1 MTLVILAAGMG
12 SRFGGVKQMEAIDQ
26 NGNFIIDY
34 SVFDAKRAGFDKVVF
49 IIKEA
54 IAKDFKATIG
64 ARVEKHIKVEYAY
77 QELTDIPEGYSV
89 PAGRVKPF
97 GTTHAVRATR
107 GIVNEPY
114 GVINADDFYG
124 RNTFEKLAAHL
135 SKIES
140 GELAFD
146 GVAHC
151 CAVGF
156 KVKNTLTDKGGCS
169 RGICKVDE
177 NDMLYDLVET
187 HKIEK
192 LGENAQYPDADG
204 NMVYLDG
211 ETVVS
216 MNCWGLAPETIGMLD
231 EDFDLFMENLDK
243 APDPLKAESLLPA
256 SIDTFIKAGKCD
268 VKVYPTESDWYGVTF
283 KEDKPWVVASIQALI
298 DAGEYPEHLW
308 G

>member
-12 SRFGGVKQMEAIDQ
+12 SRFGGVKQMEPIDK

-54 IAKDFKATIG
+54 IAEDFKATIG
-64 ARVEKHIKVEYAY
+64 ARVEKYIHVEYAY
-77 QELTDIPEGYSV
+77 QELNDIPAGYTV
-89 PAGRVKPF
+89 PEGRVKPW

-107 GIVNEPY
+107 NIVGEPY

-135 SKIES
+135 RKIEN
-140 GELAFD
+140 GELPAD
-146 GVAHC
+146 GVSHC
-151 CAVGF
+151 CAIGF

-169 RGICKVDE
+169 RGICRVDE
-177 NDMLYDLVET
+177 NGMLVDLMET

-192 LGENAQYPDADG
+192 LGDDAQYPAADG
-204 NMVYLDG
+204 TMVHLDG
-211 ETVVS
+211 DTVVS
-216 MNCWGLAPETIGMLD
+216 MNCWGLTPDTIEMLD
-231 EDFDLFMENLDK
+231 RDFDVFMQNLSGT
-243 APDPLKAESLLPA
+243 ADPLKAESLLPS
-256 SIDTFIKAGKCD
+256 SIDTFVKAGKCD
-268 VKVYPTESDWYGVTF
+268 VCVYPTESEWYGVTY

-298 DAGEYPEHLW
+298 DKGEYPAKLW
-308 G
+308 D

>member
-12 SRFGGVKQMEAIDQ
+12 SRFGGVKQMEPIDKD
-26 NGNFIIDY
+26 GNFIIDY

-54 IAKDFKATIG
+54 IADDFKATIG
-64 ARVEKHIKVEYAY
+64 ARVEKHITVEYAY
-77 QELTDIPEGYSV
+77 QELSDIPEGYTV
-89 PAGRVKPF
+89 PEGRVKPW
-97 GTTHAVRATR
+97 GTTHAVRSTR
-107 GIVNEPY
+107 EIVKEPY

-124 RNTFEKLAAHL
+124 RNTYEKLAAHL
-135 SKIES
+135 SKLEK
-140 GELAFD
+140 GELGGD
-146 GVAHC
+146 GICHC

-156 KVKNTLTDKGGCS
+156 KVNKTLTDKGGCS

-177 NDMLYDLVET
+177 NGMLYDLVET

-204 NMVYLDG
+204 NMVFLDG

-216 MNCWGLAPETIGMLD
+216 MNCWGLGAETIGMLD
-231 EDFDLFMENLDK
+231 ADFDVFMENLHN
-243 APDPLKAESLLPA
+243 AADPCKAECLLPT
-256 SIDTFIKAGKCD
+256 SIDTFVKAGKVD
-268 VKVYPTESDWYGVTF
+268 VKVYPTESEWYGVTY
-283 KEDKPWVVASIQALI
+283 KEDMPWVVNAIQALI

>member
-12 SRFGGVKQMEAIDQ
+12 SRFGGVKQMEPIDQ
-26 NGNFIIDY
+26 NGHFIIDY

-64 ARVEKHIKVEYAY
+64 ARVEKHIHVEYAY
-77 QELTDIPEGYSV
+77 QELTDIPEGFTV
-89 PAGRVKPF
+89 PEGRIKPF

-107 GIVNEPY
+107 GIVHEPY

-135 SKIES
+135 SKIEN
-140 GELAFD
+140 GELSGD

-151 CAVGF
+151 CAIGF

-177 NDMLYDLVET
+177 NGMLIDLVET

-192 LGENAQYPDADG
+192 LGDNAQYPAEDG
-204 NMVYLDG
+204 SMVYLDG

-216 MNCWGLAPETIGMLD
+216 MNCWGLPPETIGMLD
-231 EDFDLFMENLDK
+231 EDFNVFMQNLDK
-243 APDPLKAESLLPA
+243 AADPLKAESLLPS
-256 SIDTFIKAGKCD
+256 SIDTFVKAGKCD
-268 VKVYPTESDWYGVTF
+268 VRVYPTESEWYGVTY
-283 KEDKPWVVASIQALI
+283 KEDKPWVVESIQALI
-298 DAGEYPEHLW
+298 DRGEYPEHLW
-308 G
+308 D

>member
-12 SRFGGVKQMEAIDQ
+12 SRFGGVKQMEPIDKD
-26 NGNFIIDY
+26 GNFIIDY

-54 IAKDFKATIG
+54 IAEDFKATIG
-64 ARVEKHIKVEYAY
+64 ARVEKHIQVEYAY

-89 PAGRVKPF
+89 PEGRVKPW
-97 GTTHAVRATR
+97 GTTHAVRSTR
-107 GIVNEPY
+107 AIVKEPY

-124 RNTFEKLAAHL
+124 RNTYEKLAAHL
-135 SKIES
+135 SKLEK
-140 GELAFD
+140 GELGDD
-146 GVAHC
+146 GVCHC

-156 KVKNTLTDKGGCS
+156 KVNKTLTDKGGCS

-177 NDMLYDLVET
+177 NGMLVDLVET

-192 LGENAQYPDADG
+192 LGNDAQYPDADG
-204 NMVYLDG
+204 NMVFLDG

-216 MNCWGLAPETIGMLD
+216 MNCWGLGAETIGMLD
-231 EDFDLFMENLDK
+231 ADFDVFMANLHN
-243 APDPLKAESLLPA
+243 AADPCKAESLLPT
-256 SIDTFIKAGKCD
+256 SIDTFVKAGKVD
-268 VKVYPTESDWYGVTF
+268 VKVYPTESEWYGVTY
-283 KEDKPWVVASIQALI
+283 KEDKPWVVNAIQSLI

>member
-12 SRFGGVKQMEAIDQ
+12 SRFGGVKQMEPIDQ

-54 IAKDFKATIG
+54 IADDFKATIG
-64 ARVEKHIKVEYAY
+64 ARVEKHIQVEYVY
-77 QELTDIPEGYSV
+77 QELTDIPAGYTVPEG
-89 PAGRVKPF
+89 RIKPW

-107 GIVNEPY
+107 NVVKEPY

-140 GELAFD
+140 GELSGD
-146 GVAHC
+146 GVCHC
-151 CAVGF
+151 CAIGF

-169 RGICKVDE
+169 RGICKVD
-177 NDMLYDLVET
+177 DDGMLIDLVET

-192 LGENAQYPDADG
+192 VGDHARYPDADG
-204 NMVYLDG
+204 NMISLDG

-216 MNCWGLAPETIGMLD
+216 MNCWGLAPETIGLLD
-231 EDFDLFMENLDK
+231 ADFDAFMANLST
-243 APDPLKAESLLPA
+243 AADPQKAECLLPA
-256 SIDTFIKAGKCD
+256 SIDTFVKAGLCD
-268 VKVYPTESDWYGVTF
+268 VKVYPTESEWYGVTF
-283 KEDKPWVVASIQALI
+283 KEDKPWVVSSIQALI
-298 DAGEYPEHLW
+298 DSGEYPAKLW
-308 G
+308 D

>member
-12 SRFGGVKQMEAIDQ
+12 SRFGGVKQMEPIDKD
-26 NGNFIIDY
+26 GNFIIDY

-54 IAKDFKATIG
+54 IAADFKATIG
-64 ARVEKHIKVEYAY
+64 DRVEKHIAVEYAY
-77 QELTDIPEGYSV
+77 QELSDIPEGYAI
-89 PAGRVKPF
+89 PEGRVKPW
-97 GTTHAVRATR
+97 GTTHAVRSTR
-107 GIVNEPY
+107 EIVKEPY

-124 RNTFEKLAAHL
+124 RNTYEKLAAHL
-135 SKIES
+135 GKLER
-140 GELAFD
+140 GELGDD
-146 GVAHC
+146 GVCHC

-156 KVKNTLTDKGGCS
+156 KVNKTLTDKGGCS

-177 NDMLYDLVET
+177 NGMLFDLVET

-192 LGENAQYPDADG
+192 LGVNARYPDAEG
-204 NMVYLDG
+204 NMVFLDG

-216 MNCWGLAPETIGMLD
+216 MNCWGLGAETIGMLD
-231 EDFDLFMENLDK
+231 ADFDVFMQNLHN
-243 APDPLKAESLLPA
+243 AADPCKAESLLPT
-256 SIDTFIKAGKCD
+256 SIDTFVKAGKVD
-268 VKVYPTESDWYGVTF
+268 VKVYPTESEWYGVTY
-283 KEDKPWVVASIQALI
+283 KEDKPWVVNAIQALV